1 MSKFTRNLA
10 YLAAAFSVLAVNAN
24 AIPKFHHIRDVGK
37 QLLPRLETNYVDC
50 SEDQKK
56 RLRTG
61 FADAA
66 ALGNIAYNIDQ
77 SSTAFTHYLRGEDAT
92 QAKGL
97 WSMVAANND
106 PTNAPYTFSVRCAKK
121 DDADCKASRTG
132 GASLAITDSQPDDG
146 KHARE
151 MKICDLFFTADQT
164 KNNLDSKK
172 YDGDKRGS
180 WCQKGQHFKDFETA
194 GHTLLHEMTHLDSLA
209 QAAGMPNRG
218 DKDNAHHGTD
228 DVDGFGDDY
237 VVAAR
242 GLLDA
247 WVNHKD
253 DLADGALKPF
263 QNAENIAAAATEW
276 WFIKSCGFKDISL

>member
-1 MSKFTRNLA
+1 MSSFTRNLA
-10 YLAAAFSVLAVNAN
+10 CLAAILSLVGVNAN
-24 AIPKFHHIRDVGK
+24 AIPKFHHARDVGK
-37 QLLPRLETNYVDC
+37 HLLPRLETNYVDC
-50 SEDQKK
+50 SEDQKT
-56 RLRTG
+56 RLNTG

-66 ALGNIAYNIDQ
+66 ALANIAYNIDQ
-77 SSTAFTHYLRGEDAT
+77 SSTGFTHYLRDEDAS
-92 QAKGL
+92 QAKRI

-106 PTNAPYTFSVRCAKK
+106 PTNAPYTFSVRCAKT
-121 DDADCKASRTG
+121 DDADCKASRKG
-132 GASLAITDSQPDDG
+132 GASLAITDSQPEDG
-146 KHARE
+146 QHARE
-151 MKICDLFFTADQT
+151 MKICSLFFTADQT

-180 WCQKGQHFKDFETA
+180 WCQKEQHFKDFETA
-194 GHTLLHEMTHLDSLA
+194 GHTLLHEMTHLDSLSK
-209 QAAGMPNRG
+209 AAGLPNRG
-218 DKDNAHHGTD
+218 DDKNAHHGTD

-263 QNAENIAAAATEW
+263 QNAENIAAAATGMARYEN
-276 WFIKSCGFKDISL
+276 FPV

>member
-1 MSKFTRNLA
+1 MSKLTKNLA
-10 YLAAAFSVLAVNAN
+10 CLTAALSVLGVSAN
-24 AIPKFHHIRDVGK
+24 AIPKLHHARDVGK
-37 QLLPRLETNYVDC
+37 QLFPRLESNYVDC
-50 SEDQKK
+50 SDDQKK
-56 RLRTG
+56 RLATG

-66 ALGNIAYNIDQ
+66 ALGNIAYKIDQ
-77 SSTAFTHYLRGEDAT
+77 SSTAFTHYLRDEDAS
-92 QAKGL
+92 QAKNL

-106 PTNAPYTFSVRCAKK
+106 PTNAPYTFSVRCAKT
-121 DDADCKASRTG
+121 DDTGCKASRTG
-132 GASLAITDSQPDDG
+132 GASLAITDSQPEDG
-146 KHARE
+146 EHARE
-151 MKICDLFFTADQT
+151 MKICPLFFTADQT

-180 WCQKGQHFKDFETA
+180 WCQTGQHFKDFETA

-209 QAAGMPNRG
+209 KEARMPNRG
-218 DKDNAHHGTD
+218 TNAHHGTD

-253 DLADGALKPF
+253 DLADGALQPF
-263 QNAENIAAAATEW
+263 QNAENIAAAATA
-276 WFIKSCGFKDISL
+276 GMMAM